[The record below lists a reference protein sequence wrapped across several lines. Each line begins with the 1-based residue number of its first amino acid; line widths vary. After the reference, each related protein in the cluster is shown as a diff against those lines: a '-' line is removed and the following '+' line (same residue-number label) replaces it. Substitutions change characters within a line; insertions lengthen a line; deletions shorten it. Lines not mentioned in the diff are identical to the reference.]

1 MNNNK
6 SFPHAESMPSLAA
19 LDEDSDSLRS
29 STSGSRSPV
38 PQTLTPHVESCV
50 GLSDMCSDTSLD
62 DDSTNSARK
71 ALAIAP
77 HLGFKKV
84 LVTGG
89 AGFVGSSTAAHL
101 LERGDAV
108 VIVDEMN
115 DYYDVRIKENNLRRL
130 RELCPDKQRLT
141 IYKGD
146 ICDEEFMLQLF
157 EKERPQWVCHM
168 AARAGVR
175 PSIQDPYVYI
185 HR

>member
-1 MNNNK
+1 MEKPIADVYLAKWHANFFYLSK
-6 SFPHAESMPSLAA
+6 SPLKKFFACEIAI
-19 LDEDSDSLRS
+19 
-29 STSGSRSPV
+29 TNYY
-38 PQTLTPHVESCV
+38 
-50 GLSDMCSDTSLD
+50 DMS
-62 DDSTNSARK
+62 N
-71 ALAIAP
+71 
-77 HLGFKKV
+77 
-84 LVTGG
+84 
-89 AGFVGSSTAAHL
+89 
-101 LERGDAV
+101 
-108 VIVDEMN
+108 
-115 DYYDVRIKENNLRRL
+115 YYDVRIKENNLRRL

>member
-1 MNNNK
+1 MK
-6 SFPHAESMPSLAA
+6 FPHAESMPQLAH
-19 LDEDSDSLRS
+19 LDEDSS
-29 STSGSRSPV
+29 SSSGDDTPV
-38 PQTLTPHVESCV
+38 ATRNVLQPPAHVMSSIGLNNMCES
-50 GLSDMCSDTSLD
+50 D
-62 DDSTNSARK
+62 DDSCSSSTQRK
-71 ALAIAP
+71 ASALP
-77 HLGFKKV
+77 PNLGFKKV

-89 AGFVGSSTAAHL
+89 AGFVGSSTAAYL

-130 RELCPDKQRLT
+130 RELCPDKERLT

-146 ICDEEFMLQLF
+146 ICNEEFMLQLF

-175 PSIQDPYVYI
+175 PSVQDP
-185 HR
+185 